1 MDASSTT
8 TIQTGNG
15 THTAVSAE
23 ASASSLHTHKQSHSP
38 HLIHTK
44 QQHTK
49 HIIEKI
55 PMSSRGREE
64 AFHCGDCESV
74 GDDRVLFIVRGAKFS
89 GCLITF
95 PIKKTQNFGEWGADG
110 H

>member
-1 MDASSTT
+1 
-8 TIQTGNG
+8 
-15 THTAVSAE
+15 
-23 ASASSLHTHKQSHSP
+23 
-38 HLIHTK
+38 
-44 QQHTK
+44 
-49 HIIEKI
+49 
-55 PMSSRGREE
+55 MSSRGREE
-64 AFHCGDCESV
+64 AFHCGGCESV